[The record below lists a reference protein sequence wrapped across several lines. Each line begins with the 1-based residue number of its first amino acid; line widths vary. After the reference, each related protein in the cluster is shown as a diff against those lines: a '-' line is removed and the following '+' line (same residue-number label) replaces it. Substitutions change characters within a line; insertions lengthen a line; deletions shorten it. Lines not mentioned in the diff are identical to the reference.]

1 MSGNAYS
8 IWVLEYASVM
18 QYPVSG
24 IIFGAHNQGTR
35 KLPYCYVLIK
45 GNGRT
50 VMIDVGYNSKD
61 YGAYLENKFGVG
73 NWHSPAQVLAQC
85 GVRPEE
91 VDTVIL
97 THAHFDHMGNTDA
110 FPNATFYI
118 QEKELAKWI
127 WAMSLPQSHQNW
139 LMIATD
145 PSDVL
150 RAVNL
155 VKDGRLKCV
164 DGDVADFLPGIDL
177 HVAYD
182 SHTFASMWVHVR
194 NDLARE
200 SQDSWV
206 LAGDL
211 VYSYENFLKDVEV
224 FNGQVRGELAYTPVG
239 LASGSQENLIMATDK
254 MLKVVGYDPKR
265 LIPIH
270 EERLKDVF
278 PSRLTADDLYVTEV
292 CLSDQHPSKV
302 TDNA

>member
-8 IWVLEYASVM
+8 IWVLEYSYVM
-18 QYPVSG
+18 DYAVSG
-24 IIFGAHNQGTR
+24 IVFGAHNQGVR
-35 KLPYCYVLIK
+35 KLPYCYVVIK

-50 VMIDVGYNSKD
+50 IMVDVGYNNKD
-61 YGAYLENKFGVG
+61 YGGYLEKKFGVQ
-73 NWHSPAQVLAQC
+73 NWHSPADVLPNC
-85 GVRPEE
+85 GITPEE
-91 VDTVIL
+91 VDTIIL
-97 THAHFDHMGNTDA
+97 THAHFDHLGNTDA

-127 WAMSLPQSHQNW
+127 WVMSLPKSQQW
-139 LMIATD
+139 MMIATD

-155 VKDGRLKCV
+155 AKDGRLRCI
-164 DGDVADFLPGIDL
+164 DGPLADLVPGIDL

-182 SHTFASMWVHVR
+182 SHTYASMWVHVR

-200 SQDSWV
+200 SQNGWV

-211 VYSYENFLKDVEV
+211 VYSYDNFLSEPEV
-224 FNGQVRGELAYTPVG
+224 VDGELSGTLHTTPVG
-239 LASGSQENLIMATDK
+239 LAVGSQTNLVLATEE
-254 MLKVVGYDPKR
+254 MLKVVDYEPKR

-278 PSRLTADDLYVTEV
+278 PSRITTQGLRITEI
-292 CLSDQHPSKV
+292 CLGQQQMSKV
-302 TDNA
+302 TNNA

>member
-1 MSGNAYS
+1 MPGNAYS
-8 IWVLEYASVM
+8 IWVLEYSAVEL
-18 QYPVSG
+18 YPVSG

-45 GNGRT
+45 GHGRT
-50 VMIDVGYNSKD
+50 IMIDVGYNSKD
-61 YGAYLENKFGVG
+61 YGAYLEKKFGVG
-73 NWHSPAQVLAQC
+73 NWHSPTEVLAQC
-85 GVRPEE
+85 GVTPEE

-97 THAHFDHMGNTDA
+97 THAHFDHLGNTDA

-127 WAMSLPQSHQNW
+127 WVMSLPQGHQHW
-139 LMIATD
+139 MMIATD

-150 RAVNL
+150 RAVTL
-155 VKDGRLKCV
+155 AKDGRLRCV
-164 DGDVADFLPGIDL
+164 DGDMADFLPGIDL

-200 SQDSWV
+200 SQDSYV

-211 VYSYENFLKDVEV
+211 VYSYDNFLKNAEIG
-224 FNGQVRGELAYTPVG
+224 NGEVRGELAITPVG
-239 LASGSQENLIMATDK
+239 LASGSQENLVMATVA
-254 MLKVVGYDPKR
+254 MLNVVDQDPKR

-270 EERLKDVF
+270 EERLKDVY
-278 PSRLTADDLYVTEV
+278 PSRLTPQGLQVTEI
-292 CLSDQHPSKV
+292 CLGDQQLSKV
-302 TDNA
+302 NNEA

>member
-8 IWVLEYASVM
+8 IWVLEYSAVIN
-18 QYPVSG
+18 YPVSG
-24 IIFGAHNQGTR
+24 IIFGAHNQGVR
-35 KLPYCYVLIK
+35 KLPYCYVLIQGHGK
-45 GNGRT
+45 NIL
-50 VMIDVGYNSKD
+50 VDVGYNSKE
-61 YGAYLENKFGVG
+61 YSAYLEQKFGVG
-73 NWHSPAQVLAQC
+73 NWHSPATVLGNC
-85 GVRPEE
+85 GLTPEDI
-91 VDTVIL
+91 DTVIL
-97 THAHFDHMGNTDA
+97 THAHFDHLGNTDA

-127 WAMSLPQSHQNW
+127 WVMSLPQRHQNW
-139 LMIATD
+139 MMIATD

-155 VKDGRLKCV
+155 VKDGRLKCI

-211 VYSYENFLKDVEV
+211 VYSYDNFLSEAQVA
-224 FNGQVRGELAYTPVG
+224 NGEVRGELAITPVG
-239 LASGSQENLIMATDK
+239 LASGSQTNLVLATEQ
-254 MLKVVGYDPKR
+254 MLKVVDYEPKR

-278 PSRLTADDLYVTEV
+278 PSRLTAQGLQVTEI
-292 CLSDQHPSKV
+292 CLGDQQTSKV
-302 TDNA
+302 ANNA

>member
-8 IWVLEYASVM
+8 IWVLEYSAVIN
-18 QYPVSG
+18 YPVSG
-24 IIFGAHNQGTR
+24 IIFGAHNQGVR
-35 KLPYCYVLIK
+35 KLPYCYVLIQGHGK
-45 GNGRT
+45 NIL
-50 VMIDVGYNSKD
+50 VDVGYNSKE
-61 YGAYLENKFGVG
+61 YGAYLEQKFGVG
-73 NWHSPAQVLAQC
+73 NWHSPATVLGNC
-85 GVRPEE
+85 GLAPEDI
-91 VDTVIL
+91 DTVIL
-97 THAHFDHMGNTDA
+97 THAHFDHLGNTDA

-127 WAMSLPQSHQNW
+127 WVMSLPQRHQNW
-139 LMIATD
+139 MMIATD

-155 VKDGRLKCV
+155 VKDGRLKCI

-211 VYSYENFLKDVEV
+211 VYSYDNFLSEPQVA
-224 FNGQVRGELAYTPVG
+224 NGEVRGELAITPVG
-239 LASGSQENLIMATDK
+239 LASGSQTNLVLATEQ
-254 MLKVVGYDPKR
+254 MLKVVDYEPKR

-278 PSRLTADDLYVTEV
+278 PSRLTAQGLQVTEI
-292 CLSDQHPSKV
+292 CLGDQQTSKV
-302 TDNA
+302 ANHA

>member
-8 IWVLEYASVM
+8 IWVLEYSAVIN
-18 QYPVSG
+18 YPVSG
-24 IIFGAHNQGTR
+24 IIFGAHNQGVR
-35 KLPYCYVLIK
+35 KLPYCYVLIQGHGK
-45 GNGRT
+45 NIL
-50 VMIDVGYNSKD
+50 VDVGYNSKE
-61 YGAYLENKFGVG
+61 YGAYLEQKFGVG
-73 NWHSPAQVLAQC
+73 NWHSPATVLGNC
-85 GVRPEE
+85 GLTPEDI
-91 VDTVIL
+91 DTVIL
-97 THAHFDHMGNTDA
+97 THAHFDHLGNTDA

-127 WAMSLPQSHQNW
+127 WVMSLPQRHQNW
-139 LMIATD
+139 MMIATD

-155 VKDGRLKCV
+155 VKDGRLKCI

-211 VYSYENFLKDVEV
+211 VYSYDNFLSEAQVA
-224 FNGQVRGELAYTPVG
+224 NGEVRGELAITPVG
-239 LASGSQENLIMATDK
+239 LASGSQTNLVLATEQ
-254 MLKVVGYDPKR
+254 MLKVVDYEPKR

-278 PSRLTADDLYVTEV
+278 PSRLTAQGLQVTEI
-292 CLSDQHPSKV
+292 CLGDQQTSKV
-302 TDNA
+302 ANNA

>member
-1 MSGNAYS
+1 MSNNAYS
-8 IWVLEYASVM
+8 IWVLEYSYVPDYA
-18 QYPVSG
+18 VSG
-24 IIFGAHNQGTR
+24 IVFGAHNQGVR
-35 KLPYCYVLIK
+35 KLPYCYVVIK
-45 GNGRT
+45 GQGRT

-61 YGAYLENKFGVG
+61 YGAYLEKKFNVQG
-73 NWHSPAQVLAQC
+73 WHSPAEVLPNC
-85 GVRPEE
+85 GITPEE

-97 THAHFDHMGNTDA
+97 THAHFDHLGNTDA

-127 WAMSLPQSHQNW
+127 WAMALPQHQQHW

-155 VKDGRLKCV
+155 AKDGRLRCI
-164 DGDVADFLPGIDL
+164 DGPQADFLPGIDL

-182 SHTFASMWVHVR
+182 SHTYASMWVHVR
-194 NDLARE
+194 NDLARQ
-200 SQDSWV
+200 SQDAWV

-211 VYSYENFLKDVEV
+211 VYSYDNFVTDARIGLGEV
-224 FNGQVRGELAYTPVG
+224 QGELAITPVG
-239 LASGSQENLIMATDK
+239 LASGSQTNLVLATEA
-254 MLKVVGYDPKR
+254 MLKVVDYEPKR

-278 PSRLTADDLYVTEV
+278 PSRITAQGLRLTEV
-292 CLSDQHPSKV
+292 CLGEQQLSKV
-302 TDNA
+302 ANHA

>member
-1 MSGNAYS
+1 
-8 IWVLEYASVM
+8 
-18 QYPVSG
+18 
-24 IIFGAHNQGTR
+24 
-35 KLPYCYVLIK
+35 
-45 GNGRT
+45 
-50 VMIDVGYNSKD
+50 VGYNSKE
-61 YGAYLENKFGVG
+61 YGAYLEQKFGVG
-73 NWHSPAQVLAQC
+73 NWHSPATVLGNC
-85 GVRPEE
+85 GLTPEDI
-91 VDTVIL
+91 DTVIL
-97 THAHFDHMGNTDA
+97 THAHFDHLGNTDA

-127 WAMSLPQSHQNW
+127 WVMSLPQRHQNW
-139 LMIATD
+139 MMIATD

-155 VKDGRLKCV
+155 VKDGRLKCI

-211 VYSYENFLKDVEV
+211 VYSYDNFLSEAQVA
-224 FNGQVRGELAYTPVG
+224 NGEVRGELAITPVG
-239 LASGSQENLIMATDK
+239 LASGSQTNLVLATEQ
-254 MLKVVGYDPKR
+254 MLKVVDYEPKR

-278 PSRLTADDLYVTEV
+278 PSRLTAQGLQVTEI
-292 CLSDQHPSKV
+292 CLGDQQTSKV
-302 TDNA
+302 ANNA